1 MNTYKQKCNFLLY
14 LTTCPQRDTNRK
26 SESNFLVFTKEK
38 IQNTWPFGVQHST
51 HKICLKGYSNPP
63 SFSRRFSC
71 QKVMAHSNRFT
82 LSVNLSIAMI
92 NLRGRLTF
100 YFGYQVYSDC
110 LATRQFFIEG
120 FFLFNW
126 RHVKI
131 ADKSKLLR
139 HTKIGIHV
147 KNKKLLESLC
157 NVTPWKGAISRFQ
170 GFGGFKRKWLSNV
183 LT

>member
-1 MNTYKQKCNFLLY
+1 MTIS
-14 LTTCPQRDTNRK
+14 PQRDTNTK

-38 IQNTWPFGVQHST
+38 IQNIGPFGVQHST

-120 FFLFNW
+120 FFFVQLKTCKNCGQIKTFEAYQNW
-126 RHVKI
+126 Y
-131 ADKSKLLR
+131 
-139 HTKIGIHV
+139 
-147 KNKKLLESLC
+147 
-157 NVTPWKGAISRFQ
+157 SRQ
-170 GFGGFKRKWLSNV
+170 K
-183 LT
+183 